1 MRWGTKSS
9 NQKPKGEMGRIETK
23 ERHPTILLV
32 DDDRSFRE
40 FLSLFLK
47 KEGYR
52 VVTATDGLEALKV
65 LEEEP
70 LDLILLDLRM
80 PRLGGLDFL
89 AHLRQ
94 KGLEIPTI
102 VITAYASLD
111 SAVKAKRQGVFDY
124 LPKPF
129 KLEELRQ
136 KLKTALKRRPTPEP
150 PPEEFMGLVGRSPAM
165 RRLFVLLPKV
175 AQAESNVLLIGESGT
190 GKELVARAI
199 HALSPRREKPFV
211 VVNCGGIPAPLLE
224 SELFGYKAGA
234 FTGATRDKPGLFAL
248 AHEGTI
254 FLDEIGDLP
263 AELQVKLLRVVE
275 NKSFTPLGST
285 REIQV
290 DVRIISA
297 TNKDLEEEVRA
308 GRFREDLYFRLNVLS
323 LHLPPLRERREDI
336 PLLVQHF
343 LRKYARKLGRKEVDI
358 SPYALEALMEYDF
371 PGNVRELENII
382 ERAVALETGPLI
394 LPESLTLRPNR
405 SSKAL
410 PKTELPPEGL
420 NLEAFLAEIEK
431 DLLQQAL
438 EKAGGRREEA
448 ARLLGL
454 TPRSLRYR
462 LQKYGLA

>member
-1 MRWGTKSS
+1 M
-9 NQKPKGEMGRIETK
+9 K
-23 ERHPTILLV
+23 EESPTILLV

-40 FLSLFLK
+40 FLTLFLK
-47 KEGYR
+47 KEGYQ
-52 VVTATDGLEALKV
+52 VLSAGDGLEALKI
-65 LEEEP
+65 LETEAP
-70 LDLILLDLRM
+70 DLILLDLRM
-80 PRLGGLDFL
+80 PHLGGLDFL
-89 AHLRQ
+89 GRIRK
-94 KGLEIPTI
+94 KGLEIPVI

-111 SAVKAKRQGVFDY
+111 SAVRAKKEGAFDY

-136 KLKTALKRRPTPEP
+136 KLKAALKRRPAPEP
-150 PPEEFMGLVGRSPAM
+150 PPEEFMGIVGRSPAM
-165 RRLFVLLPKV
+165 RRIFTLLPKV
-175 AQAESNVLLIGESGT
+175 AQAESNVLITGESGT
-190 GKELVARAI
+190 GKELVAQAI
-199 HALSPRREKPFV
+199 HQLSPRREKPFV
-211 VVNCGGIPAPLLE
+211 VVNCGGIPSSLLE

-248 AHEGTI
+248 ADGGTI

-285 REIQV
+285 REIRV

-343 LRKYARKLGRKEVDI
+343 LHKYARKLGREEVGI
-358 SPYALEALMEYDF
+358 SPYALKALMEYDF

-394 LPESLTLRPNR
+394 LPESLTLRSGG
-405 SSKAL
+405 SSRTELKA
-410 PKTELPPEGL
+410 ELPPGGL
-420 NLEAFLAEIEK
+420 DLEAYLAEIEK
-431 DLLQQAL
+431 DLLRQAL
-438 EKAGGRREEA
+438 ERTGGRREEA